1 LACPPLVVWW
11 KMSRMLQVLP
21 TDGCY
26 AADRATLTFLQKP
39 MSTYSGFSMFV
50 ERILHPKSYS
60 CIYIYIVPLLIT
72 TSL

>member
-1 LACPPLVVWW
+1 
-11 KMSRMLQVLP
+11 MLP

-60 CIYIYIVPLLIT
+60 CIYIYI
-72 TSL
+72 

>member
-1 LACPPLVVWW
+1 
-11 KMSRMLQVLP
+11 MLP

-60 CIYIYIVPLLIT
+60 CIYIYSS
-72 TSL
+72 TSHHNISVIQTGTIINSL